1 MALAWALQQCSILL
15 GAPLGILCSPVQDLH
30 RCLMPFIERGDLLDA
45 SMLEV
50 VEEEPVT
57 SPNPAEEAGL
67 PDEEPEPQEEQAT
80 ALHTP
85 N

>member
-1 MALAWALQQCSILL
+1 M
-15 GAPLGILCSPVQDLH
+15 PL
-30 RCLMPFIERGDLLDA
+30 IERDDLLDA

-50 VEEEPVT
+50 TEEVQMT
-57 SPNPAEEAGL
+57 SPNPAEEAVQLGEF
-67 PDEEPEPQEEQAT
+67 PGPQEEWET